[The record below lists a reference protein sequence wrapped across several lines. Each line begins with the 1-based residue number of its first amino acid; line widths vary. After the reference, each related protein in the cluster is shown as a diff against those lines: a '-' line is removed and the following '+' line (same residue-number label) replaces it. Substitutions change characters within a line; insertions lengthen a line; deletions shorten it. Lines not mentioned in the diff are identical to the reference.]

1 MKDIIEESDDS
12 ANAALS
18 YTYEFF
24 EASVAMIDERFGD
37 GFARANP
44 ALIGSLVQAS
54 AANLNAFMMAAA
66 NLPTDLASFL
76 DQMDPE
82 MFKEPPPPPK
92 PARKKK

>member
-1 MKDIIEESDDS
+1 MSDIIEESDDS

-37 GFARANP
+37 GFAKANP
-44 ALIGSLVQAS
+44 ALIGSLVEAS
-54 AANLNAFMMAAA
+54 AANLNAFMTAAA

-76 DQMDPE
+76 DQMGPE
-82 MFKEPPPPPK
+82 MFEEAQPPK
-92 PARKKK
+92 RPRKKK